1 MAWPLTTEVDWD
13 LGLEPSKYDNY
24 PVDANTAILAGCPVG
39 FRAGSTPA
47 NCVRPAV
54 AGDALAGIAVRSA
67 DNTTA
72 TAAQPN
78 LLYKQNFGDGTT
90 GANGAKVRVISEG
103 RLRFLASKTP
113 DGTGT
118 LGGITGLAGT
128 QADVGTKV
136 YYNGTGFTT
145 SSAGSAILIGA
156 VVEQGNSFPGGNDYW
171 DIQIMSTPLRS
182 SVS

>member
-1 MAWPLTTEVDWD
+1 MAWPLTTNLNLD
-13 LGLEPSKYDNY
+13 LGLQPSKYHDY

-54 AGDALAGIAVRSA
+54 AGDALAGIAVRAA

-72 TAAQPN
+72 SALAPN
-78 LLYKQNFGDGTT
+78 LLYAMNFGDGTT
-90 GANGAKVRVISEG
+90 GANGAKVRVLAQG
-103 RLRFLASKTP
+103 MLRFPAAVTP

-118 LGGITGLAGT
+118 VGGITGLAGT

-145 SSAGSAILIGA
+145 SSAASAILIGA
-156 VVEQGNSFPGGNDYW
+156 VVEQGNTFPGALDYW
-171 DIQIMSTPLRS
+171 DIEIMSTPLRS
-182 SVS
+182 AVS

>member
-1 MAWPLTTEVDWD
+1 MAWAYTTVVEWD
-13 LGLEPSKYDNY
+13 LGLQPSKLDNY
-24 PVDANTAILAGCPVG
+24 PVDANTAILGGCPVG
-39 FRAGSTPA
+39 FKSTSSPA

-54 AGDALAGIAVRSA
+54 AGDAFAGIAMRSA

-72 TAAQPN
+72 TALAPN
-78 LLYKQNFGDGTT
+78 LLYTQNYGDGTT
-90 GANGAKVRVISEG
+90 GANGAKVRVLSQG
-103 RLRFLASKTP
+103 RLRFPAAKTP

-145 SSAGSAILIGA
+145 SSAASAILMGA
-156 VVEQGNSFPGGNDYW
+156 VVEQGNTFPGGLDYW
-171 DIQIMSTPLRS
+171 DIEIMSTPLRS
-182 SVS
+182 AVS

>member
-1 MAWPLTTEVDWD
+1 MAWPLTTEVDFD

-39 FRAGSTPA
+39 FKSSSSPV

-54 AGDALAGIAVRSA
+54 AGDSFAGMAVRSA

-72 TAAQPN
+72 SAARPN
-78 LLYKQNFGDGTT
+78 LLYAQNYGDGTT
-90 GANGAKVRVISEG
+90 GPNGAKVRVLSEG
-103 RLRFLASKTP
+103 RVRMRAAQTP
-113 DGTGT
+113 DGTGA

-156 VVEQGNSFPGGNDYW
+156 VVEQGNTFPGALDYW

-182 SVS
+182 AVS

>member
-1 MAWPLTTEVDWD
+1 MAWPLTTELNFD

-24 PVDANTAILAGCPVG
+24 PVDANTSILAGCPVG
-39 FRAGSTPA
+39 FRAASSPA

-72 TAAQPN
+72 SAARPN
-78 LLYKQNFGDGTT
+78 LLYVQNYGDGTT
-90 GANGAKVRVISEG
+90 GANGAKVRVLSEG
-103 RLRFLASKTP
+103 RVRMLASATP
-113 DGTGT
+113 DGTGA
-118 LGGITGLAGT
+118 LGTITGLAGT

-145 SSAGSAILIGA
+145 SSSGSALLIGA
-156 VVEQGNSFPGGNDYW
+156 VVEQGSSFPGGGDYW
-171 DIQIMSTPLRS
+171 DIEIMSTPLRS
-182 SVS
+182 TVS

>member
-1 MAWPLTTEVDWD
+1 MAWPLTSEVDWD

-24 PVDANTAILAGCPVG
+24 PVDANTSILAGCPVG
-39 FRAGSTPA
+39 FRSGSTPA

-72 TAAQPN
+72 SAARPN
-78 LLYKQNFGDGTT
+78 LLYVQNYGDGTT
-90 GANGAKVRVISEG
+90 GADGAKVRVLSQG
-103 RLRFLASKTP
+103 RIRMRAAQTP

-156 VVEQGNSFPGGNDYW
+156 VAEVGSTFPGGNDFW
-171 DIQIMSTPLRS
+171 DIEIMSTPLRS
-182 SVS
+182 AVS

>member
-1 MAWPLTTEVDWD
+1 MAWPFTTEKDWA
-13 LGLEPSKYDNY
+13 LGLEPTVYDTQ
-24 PVDANTAILAGCPVG
+24 PVDANTIIYAGCPVG
-39 FRAGSTPA
+39 FRAASSPA

-54 AGDALAGIAVRSA
+54 AGDAFAGIAVRTA

-72 TAAQPN
+72 SASLPN
-78 LLYKQNFGDGTT
+78 LLYQQNYGDGTT
-90 GANGAKVRVISEG
+90 GANGAKVRLLIEGVI
-103 RLRFLASKTP
+103 RFDPRVP

-118 LGGITGLAGT
+118 AGTITGLAGT

-156 VVEQGNSFPGGNDYW
+156 VVRVGSTLFGTTFW
-171 DIQIMSTPLRS
+171 DVELMSTPLRS
-182 SVS
+182 TVA